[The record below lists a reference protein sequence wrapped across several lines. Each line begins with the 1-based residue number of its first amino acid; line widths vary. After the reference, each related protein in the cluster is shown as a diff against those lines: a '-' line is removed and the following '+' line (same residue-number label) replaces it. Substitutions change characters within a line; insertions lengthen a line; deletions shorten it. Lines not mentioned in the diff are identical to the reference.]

1 MTQALKTQT
10 KPVTKTAAKPAAKAV
25 TKPAAKTAAKVVAKT
40 AKPAEKAVALP
51 TATAKA
57 KPTSAEAGL
66 IAFIVEGIAK
76 RVAEGSTFYKTALAY
91 HARHK
96 TTFPRA
102 RNNERRAALKRE
114 DAETVFSLHDKKIL
128 APGNGTGQAMLDVYM
143 MTKH

>member
-25 TKPAAKTAAKVVAKT
+25 TKPAAKAAT
-40 AKPAEKAVALP
+40 KPA
-51 TATAKA
+51 ATAKA
-57 KPTSAEAGL
+57 KPTSTEAGL

-76 RVAEGSTFYKTALAY
+76 RVEAGSAFYKTALAY

-96 TTFPRA
+96 TVFPRA

-143 MTKH
+143 MAKH

>member
-10 KPVTKTAAKPAAKAV
+10 KPVTKTAAKAA
-25 TKPAAKTAAKVVAKT
+25 TKPAAKTV
-40 AKPAEKAVALP
+40 AKPA
-51 TATAKA
+51 ATAKA
-57 KPTSAEAGL
+57 KPASAEAGL

-76 RVAEGSTFYKTALAY
+76 RVEDGSAFYKTALAY

-102 RNNERRAALKRE
+102 RNNERRATLKRE

-128 APGNGTGQAMLDVYM
+128 APGNGTGQAMFDVYM
-143 MTKH
+143 MAKH